1 MVRSL
6 EQVTMRKVYLRILPF
21 AALTYFFC
29 YLDRINVGFAALTMN
44 KDLGLDPAIY
54 GMAAGAFF
62 WGYVL
67 FEVPSNIVLE
77 KLGARLWIARIMIT
91 WGIISGATA
100 FARELAPIL
109 APVLTAPLV
118 LLGIIT
124 SENAA
129 THAASYSFTVIRFL
143 LGLAEAG
150 LFPGFVLYFTYWF
163 PDRYRARI
171 NSGFTLALPIA
182 VATGAP
188 ISTALLGL
196 DGLWGLKGWQLMY
209 VLEAIPTVLIGISV
223 FFYLTDKV
231 TDAGWLNSEE
241 RRWLG
246 ERIGAERRQ
255 IEAQHRVSM
264 LQSFWDPKVLW
275 LSLNYIG
282 IVTASLG
289 MLLFLPTIVKELGIT
304 NMQVGWVTMIPYTC
318 GAIAMVFCGWLSDRI
333 GDRRWSLFWT
343 CVLSAVGLIMAGLTI
358 GTWWSVVGMS
368 IAAAGFYGTKGPFWA
383 MPTMFLT
390 GSAAASGIAWINSL
404 GNLGGFFGPSMVGW
418 ARELSGSYAGGLY
431 ALAACAVV
439 SGLIS
444 LFVLRIPRAVAP
456 GEEYPVPAE

>member
-6 EQVTMRKVYLRILPF
+6 EQITMRKVYLRILPF

-67 FEVPSNIVLE
+67 FEVPSNILLE
-77 KLGARLWIARIMIT
+77 KLGARIWIARIMVT
-91 WGIISGATA
+91 WGIVSGATA
-100 FARELAPIL
+100 FARELAPVL
-109 APVLTAPLV
+109 APILTVPLIF
-118 LLGIIT
+118 LGII
-124 SENAA
+124 SPENAA
-129 THAASYSFTVIRFL
+129 THAPSYSFAVIRFL

-196 DGLWGLKGWQLMY
+196 DGLWGLKGWQCMY
-209 VLEAIPTVLIGISV
+209 IFEAIPTVLIGVAV

-231 TDAGWLNSEE
+231 SDARWLLPEE
-241 RRWLG
+241 RRWLSDRIGG
-246 ERIGAERRQ
+246 ERHR
-255 IEAQHRVSM
+255 IETQHGVSI
-264 LQSFWDPKVLW
+264 LQSFWDPKVLL

-289 MLLFLPTIVKELGIT
+289 MLLFLPTIVKELGIS

-333 GDRRWSLFWT
+333 GERRWTLFWT
-343 CVLSAVGLIMAGLTI
+343 CLISAAGLIIAGMTI

-368 IAAAGFYGTKGPFWA
+368 IAAAGFYGTKGPFWS

-390 GSAAASGIAWINSL
+390 GAAAASGIAWVNSL

-431 ALAACAVV
+431 ALAACAMI
-439 SGLIS
+439 SSLIS
-444 LFVLRIPRAVAP
+444 LFWLRIPRAVAAN
-456 GEEYPVPAE
+456 EEYPVPAE